1 MGPDNDRR
9 PWTVRTGQGQ
19 CRLWSGPCS
28 DCLLSEILTRCD
40 GTQAWKLA
48 LHLFWLAVAFADAD
62 EPEEVANAASRMLD
76 MSADLTGDRTTR
88 RARLVLVRLK
98 SYADVPQVRELLTR
112 SPMSV

>member
-1 MGPDNDRR
+1 M
-9 PWTVRTGQGQ
+9 
-19 CRLWSGPCS
+19 
-28 DCLLSEILTRCD
+28 
-40 GTQAWKLA
+40 
-48 LHLFWLAVAFADAD
+48 
-62 EPEEVANAASRMLD
+62 ANAASRMLD